1 MFWCFT
7 GEMDELQLLSNKSA
21 PLKCVAGYIHRR
33 KRKYN
38 DREYWVC
45 IESNCRGKITTM
57 NGEVVSGPK
66 DHYHE
71 PSSSE
76 YVSRKQRNLVKAD
89 AIQNPSEMS
98 REIYDTANS
107 ELIDKLLLNRDLIST
122 HLKTFN
128 GLKATISRAKRF
140 GFPPLPSTI
149 SELSIQDDFKI
160 SRKGENY
167 YSLTV

>member
-7 GEMDELQLLSNKSA
+7 GEKDELQLLSNKSA
-21 PLKCVAGYIHRR
+21 PLKCDAGYIHRR

-45 IESNCRGKITTM
+45 MESNCRGKMTTIS
-57 NGEVVSGPK
+57 GKVVWGPK
-66 DHYHE
+66 DHYHA

-76 YVSRKQRNLVKAD
+76 YVSRKQWNLVKAD
-89 AIQNPSEMS
+89 AIQNPSKIS
-98 REIYDTANS
+98 REIYDTVNS
-107 ELIDKLLLNRDLIST
+107 ELIDKLLLNWDLTGT
-122 HLKTFN
+122 HLKPFN

-149 SELSIQDDFKI
+149 SELSISDDFKI